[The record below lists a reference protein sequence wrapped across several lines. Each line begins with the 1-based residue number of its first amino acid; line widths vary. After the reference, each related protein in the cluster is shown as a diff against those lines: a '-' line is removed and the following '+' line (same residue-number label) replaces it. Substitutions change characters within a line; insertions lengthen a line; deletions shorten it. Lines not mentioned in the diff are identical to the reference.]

1 MPQIAPRGKF
11 IFGWSII
18 GDEGQIFIPEQ
29 TRAEYD
35 LQPGQKV
42 ILMALSR
49 TSGAFS
55 VGSWAR
61 FERSKLEFI
70 LDSLPQVANG
80 LIPEGETLPYKG
92 CRYGWGQLHPEGYL
106 RLAPMVL
113 AALDLRPGDPLLSIR
128 GSDIAFDFAVKGPL
142 VEAAQGHPEIPCFR

>member
-18 GDEGQIFIPEQ
+18 GDKGQIFIPEQ
-29 TRAEYD
+29 ARAEYG
-35 LQPGQKV
+35 LQPDQKV

-61 FERSKLEFI
+61 FEHSKLAFI

-80 LIPEGETLPYKG
+80 LIPEGDTLPYKG
-92 CRYGWGQLHPEGYL
+92 CRYGWGRLHPDGYL
-106 RLAPMVL
+106 HLAPQVL
-113 AALDLRPGDPLLSIR
+113 AGLDLRPGDLLLSIR
-128 GSDIAFDFAVKGPL
+128 GSAIACDFAVKGPL
-142 VEAAQGHPEIPCFR
+142 VEAARGHPEIPCFK